1 MKNTLFTL
9 LMLASVLAAGQDVEK
24 NIAVAR
30 QAYDAGKLE
39 DSRFAMEQALRELD
53 LAIGKEIIAELP
65 ARIGPFAAVAGSDV
79 INAAGSGLGLVLSRK
94 YGTESKGLSLDIIN
108 NSPLIAGINTILS
121 LPIAGLG
128 NPDQKQ
134 VKVQGYKALLTK
146 QADAQTGKVNYDLQ
160 IPVGNTL
167 ITLHAAEA
175 TEAEV
180 IAHAQVLPVAKVML
194 LGQ

>member
-1 MKNTLFTL
+1 MKSNLLFL
-9 LMLASVLAAGQDVEK
+9 LLAVAGIAFGQEAEK
-24 NIAVAR
+24 NIAAAR
-30 QAYDAGKLE
+30 QAYEAGKLE

-53 LAIGKEIIAELP
+53 LAIGKEIMAELP
-65 ARIGPFAAVAGSDV
+65 AKIGPFSAVAGGDA
-79 INAAGSGLGLVLSRK
+79 INAAGSGMGLVLSKK
-94 YGTESKGLSLDIIN
+94 YGTEAKGLHLDIIN

-146 QADAQTGKVNYDLQ
+146 QEDAQTGKVNYDLQ

-167 ITLHAAEA
+167 ITLHAVDA

-180 IAHAQVLPVAKVML
+180 IAYAQVLPVAKVTL

>member
-1 MKNTLFTL
+1 MKSNLGFVL
-9 LMLASVLAAGQDVEK
+9 LLASGLAFGQDAEK
-24 NIAVAR
+24 NIAAAR

-53 LAIGKEIIAELP
+53 AAIGKEIMAELP
-65 ARIGPFAAVAGSDV
+65 PKIGPFAAVAGSDL
-79 INAAGSGLGLVLSRK
+79 INAAGSGLGLVLSKK
-94 YGTESKGLSLDIIN
+94 YGTETKGLNLDIIN

-134 VKVQGYKALLTK
+134 VKVQGYKALLTRHS
-146 QADAQTGKVNYDLQ
+146 DSQTGKVNFDLQ
-160 IPVGNTL
+160 VPVGNTL
-167 ITLHAAEA
+167 LTLHATDA
-175 TEAEV
+175 TEADV
-180 IAHAQVLPVAKVML
+180 LVYAQAVPVSKVAV